1 MPPAKSDTGY
11 FPRHLILAG
20 ALICGM
26 LLALAIHIL
35 GQSVGLSLAALWSD
49 DPTITA
55 ALAWWLIAVG
65 AFAGGYATA
74 LLMNGAVSGQMPRSM
89 RQFLILILVV
99 VLAAAGQAASAP
111 GSAPSA
117 LGVVAG
123 LAALLLGSLM
133 AFCGAFFA
141 LRRA

>member
-1 MPPAKSDTGY
+1 MSSAKSETGY

-20 ALICGM
+20 ALICGV
-26 LLALAIHIL
+26 LIALAIHIL
-35 GQSVGLSLAALWSD
+35 GQSVGLGLAGLWSN
-49 DPTITA
+49 DPTIAA
-55 ALAWWLIAVG
+55 ALAWWLIAIG
-65 AFAGGYATA
+65 AFAGGYGTA
-74 LLMNGAVSGQMPRSM
+74 LLMDGAVSGQMPRLM
-89 RQFLILILVV
+89 RQFLILILVI

-111 GSAPSA
+111 ASAPSA